1 MDHIDRRILSLLQ
14 DDASLSINDIASEV
28 NLSST
33 PCWNRIRRLELDGVI
48 QKRVALLD
56 PQKAG
61 AGIFVFVSIKT
72 NSHTQE
78 WFEQFVATV
87 EDMPEVLG
95 FYRLAGDV
103 DYLMKVVVPDITSY
117 NDFYVRLIDRLPLSN
132 VTAGFVMEEIKH
144 TTALP
149 LSADPP
155 TS

>member
-1 MDHIDRRILSLLQ
+1 MDHIDRKILSLLQ
-14 DDASLSINDIASEV
+14 HNASLSINEIATEV

-33 PCWNRIRRLELDGVI
+33 PCWKRIRRLELEGVI

-56 PQKAG
+56 PQKVG

-78 WFEQFVATV
+78 WFEQFVETV

-103 DYLMKVVVPDITSY
+103 DYLMKVVVPDIASY
-117 NDFYVRLIDRLPLSN
+117 NDFYVRLIDRLPLRC

-149 LSADPP
+149 LPVDSPE
-155 TS
+155 S